1 MMSRVPAFYLKFQ
14 AKAEPRVKRAARN
27 FFALTVAFLAP
38 LSLRAQD
45 TATTGVRLGL
55 AYAAGT
61 KPGVIVLP
69 VRDDDDDSLRVI
81 VQRDLDYSDR
91 MNVIALDRETLVGLV
106 PAPGEKINFELV
118 AKFGA
123 ALLVRMTP
131 TTQGLHV
138 AAYDVARGQLLQSE
152 HFLFDRRDRDWRF
165 ALHGVSDQ
173 IEQWV
178 FGKRGMAQTRIA
190 YVNNGELKI
199 VDSDGAETRAI
210 TTGRGALS
218 PAWSPTGESVV
229 FTVLGN
235 TGTQVQ
241 ELDVRTGKTR
251 RVSQIRAGL
260 NITPVYQPGG
270 SAILYAQGT
279 GNGTDLVLAT
289 LAADSSKP
297 RRITIGRGTDNTS
310 PSYSPD
316 GAQIA
321 FISGRSGSPQVYIM
335 DADGSNVQLLTPY
348 KAGVRSY
355 RASPDWSPDGRAVAY
370 EQQNGNFQIW
380 MVDVRDRVPKQLTNE
395 GENEDPSW
403 APDGRH
409 IVFTSTRSGDKQLWI
424 LDTES
429 GRARQ
434 LTHARGARL
443 AAWSPILAN
452 PEVGTYSQ

>member
-1 MMSRVPAFYLKFQ
+1 MRGFARRFFLV
-14 AKAEPRVKRAARN
+14 AALGS
-27 FFALTVAFLAP
+27 FVLPQL
-38 LSLRAQD
+38 LRAQD
-45 TATTGVRLGL
+45 TTITPGVRLGL
-55 AYAAGT
+55 SYAAGT

-69 VRDDDDDSLRVI
+69 VQDDYGDDSLRMI

-91 MNVIALDRETLVGLV
+91 TTVIALDAKTLSGLE
-106 PAPGEKINFELV
+106 PAPGEKLNFPLV

-123 ALLVRMTP
+123 ALLIRMTP
-131 TTQGLHV
+131 TNQGLHV
-138 AAYDVARGQLLQSE
+138 AAYDVAN
-152 HFLFDRRDRDWRF
+152 RRDRDWRF

-178 FGKRGMAQTRIA
+178 FGKRGIAQTRIA

-218 PAWSPTGESVV
+218 PAWSPTGGTVV

-235 TGTQVQ
+235 AGTQVQ
-241 ELDVRTGKTR
+241 ELDVRTGRTR
-251 RVSQIRAGL
+251 RISQIRAGL

-270 SAILYAQGT
+270 HAILYAQGT
-279 GNGTDLVLAT
+279 GNGTDLVLAG
-289 LAADSSKP
+289 LDSGPPKK
-297 RRITIGRGTDNTS
+297 ITIGRGTDNTS

-316 GAQIA
+316 GHQIA
-321 FISGRSGSPQVYIM
+321 FISGKSGAPQVYIM

-348 KAGVRSY
+348 TAGVRSY
-355 RASPDWSPDGRAVAY
+355 RASPDWSPDGRAIAY
-370 EQQNGNFQIW
+370 EQQNGNFQVW
-380 MVDVRDRVPKQLTNE
+380 MIDLRDRVPKQLTSE

-409 IVFTSTRSGDKQLWI
+409 VVFTSSRGGDKQLWI

-434 LTHARGARL
+434 LTHSRGARL
-443 AAWSPILAN
+443 AAWSPVLAN

>member
-1 MMSRVPAFYLKFQ
+1 MRSSVRIVCLAMLACAS
-14 AKAEPRVKRAARN
+14 
-27 FFALTVAFLAP
+27 VATAG
-38 LSLRAQD
+38 RAQD
-45 TATTGVRLGL
+45 TTTSPGVRLGL
-55 AYAAGT
+55 SYAAGT

-69 VRDDDDDSLRVI
+69 VMDDDADSLRAI

-91 MNVIALDRETLVGLV
+91 MNVIALDMATVTGLV
-106 PAPGEKINFELV
+106 PAPGEKINLPLV

-173 IEQWV
+173 IEQWAL
-178 FGKRGMAQTRIA
+178 GKRGIAQTRIA
-190 YVNNGELKI
+190 YVNDGELRI
-199 VDSDGAETRAI
+199 VDSDGAETRSI

-218 PAWSPTGESVV
+218 PAWSPSGGSVV

-235 TGTQVQ
+235 AGTQVQ
-241 ELDVRTGKTR
+241 ELDVRTGRTR

-260 NITPVYQPGG
+260 NITPIYQPGG
-270 SAILYAQGT
+270 NAILYAQGT
-279 GNGTDLVLAT
+279 GNGTDLVLAALDSGQPRKIT
-289 LAADSSKP
+289 L
-297 RRITIGRGTDNTS
+297 GRGTDNTS

-316 GAQIA
+316 GQQIA
-321 FISGRSGSPQVYIM
+321 FISGKSGSPQVYIM
-335 DADGSNVQLLTPY
+335 DADGSNIQLLTPY

-355 RASPDWSPDGRAVAY
+355 RSSPDWSPDGRAIAY
-370 EQQNGNFQIW
+370 EQQMGNFQIW
-380 MVDVRDRVPKQLTNE
+380 MIDLRDRAPKQLTSE

-409 IVFTSTRSGDKQLWI
+409 IVFSSTRGGDKQLWI
-424 LDTES
+424 MDTES

-434 LTHARGARL
+434 LTHSRGARL
-443 AAWSPILAN
+443 AAWSPVLAN

>member
-1 MMSRVPAFYLKFQ
+1 MRSTARYVSLL
-14 AKAEPRVKRAARN
+14 AAVCTI
-27 FFALTVAFLAP
+27 ALAP
-38 LSLRAQD
+38 TVGAQD
-45 TATTGVRLGL
+45 TTTVPGVRLGL
-55 AYAAGT
+55 NYAAGT

-69 VRDDDDDSLRVI
+69 VNDDYGDDSLRVI

-91 MNVIALDRETLVGLV
+91 MNVIALDAGTLSGL
-106 PAPGEKINFELV
+106 APPLGEKINFALV

-138 AAYDVARGQLLQSE
+138 AAYDVSRVQLLQSE

-165 ALHGVSDQ
+165 ILHGVSDQ

-178 FGKRGMAQTRIA
+178 FGKRGIAQTRIA
-190 YVNNGELKI
+190 YVNNGTLRI
-199 VDSDGAETRAI
+199 VDSDGAQTRAI
-210 TTGRGALS
+210 TTGKGALS

-235 TGTQVQ
+235 NGTQVH
-241 ELDVRTGKTR
+241 ELDVRTGRTR
-251 RVSQIRAGL
+251 RISRIRAGL
-260 NITPVYQPGG
+260 NITPIYQPDG
-270 SAILYAQGT
+270 SGILYAQGT
-279 GNGTDLVLAT
+279 GNGTDLIFASL
-289 LAADSSKP
+289 DSTAP
-297 RRITIGRGTDNTS
+297 RRITAGRGTDNTS

-316 GAQIA
+316 GQQIA
-321 FISGRSGSPQVYIM
+321 FISGKSGQPQVYIM

-348 KAGVRSY
+348 SAGRRSY
-355 RASPDWSPDGRAVAY
+355 RASPDWSPDGRAIAY
-370 EQQNGNFQIW
+370 EQQMGNFQIW
-380 MVDVRDRVPKQLTNE
+380 MIDLRDRTPKQLTSE
-395 GENEDPSW
+395 GENEQPSW

-409 IVFTSTRSGDKQLWI
+409 IVFTSTRSGDKQLWV

-434 LTHARGARL
+434 LTHSRGARL

>member
-1 MMSRVPAFYLKFQ
+1 M
-14 AKAEPRVKRAARN
+14 RARIVS
-27 FFALTVAFLAP
+27 LVAIACTLGLAQ
-38 LSLRAQD
+38 RAHAQD
-45 TATTGVRLGL
+45 TTVAPGVRLGL
-55 AYAAGT
+55 NYDPGT
-61 KPGVIVLP
+61 KPGVILLP
-69 VRDDDDDSLRVI
+69 VQDQYGDDSLRTI
-81 VQRDLDYSDR
+81 IQRDLDYSDR
-91 MNVIALDRETLVGLV
+91 MNVVALDEETLSGLV
-106 PAPGEKINFELV
+106 PAAGEKINFALV
-118 AKFGA
+118 GKFGA

-165 ALHGVSDQ
+165 AVHGVSDQ
-173 IEQWV
+173 IENWV
-178 FGKRGMAQTRIA
+178 FGKRGIAQTRIA
-190 YVNNGELKI
+190 YVNDGMLRI
-199 VDSDGAETRAI
+199 VDSDGSETRSI
-210 TTGRGALS
+210 TTGKGALS

-235 TGTQVQ
+235 NGTQVE
-241 ELDVRTGKTR
+241 ELDVRRGGTR
-251 RVSQIRAGL
+251 RISQIRAGL
-260 NITPVYQPGG
+260 NITPIYQPDRSG
-270 SAILYAQGT
+270 ILYAQGT
-279 GNGTDLVLAT
+279 GNGTDLIFAGFEG
-289 LAADSSKP
+289 DP
-297 RRITIGRGTDNTS
+297 RRITAGRGTDNTS

-316 GAQIA
+316 GRQIA
-321 FISGRSGSPQVYIM
+321 FISGKSGNPQVYIM

-348 KAGVRSY
+348 TAGTRSY

-380 MVDVRDRVPKQLTNE
+380 MIDVRDRNPKQLTSE

-409 IVFTSTRSGDKQLWI
+409 IVFSSTRSGDKQLWV

-434 LTHARGARL
+434 LTHSRGARL
-443 AAWSPILAN
+443 ASWSPILAN

>member
-1 MMSRVPAFYLKFQ
+1 MRLRATRMSVTIMFCAI
-14 AKAEPRVKRAARN
+14 
-27 FFALTVAFLAP
+27 ALPVIA
-38 LSLRAQD
+38 RAQD
-45 TATTGVRLGL
+45 TTSVPGVRLGL
-55 AYAAGT
+55 NYAPGT

-69 VRDDDDDSLRVI
+69 VNDEYGDDSLRTI

-91 MNVIALDRETLVGLV
+91 MNVIDLDEATLRGLQ
-106 PAPGEKINFELV
+106 PPLGGKINFALF

-138 AAYDVARGQLLQSE
+138 AAYDVAKGEVLQSD

-173 IEQWV
+173 IEQWA
-178 FGKRGMAQTRIA
+178 FGKRGIAQTRIA
-190 YVNNGELKI
+190 YVENGTLHI
-199 VDSDGAETRAI
+199 VDSDGAETRRI

-218 PAWSPTGESVV
+218 PAWSPSGGSVV
-229 FTVLGN
+229 YTVLGN
-235 TGTQVQ
+235 SGTQVE
-241 ELDVRTGKTR
+241 ELDVRSGRTR
-251 RVSQIRAGL
+251 RISQIRAGL

-270 SAILYAQGT
+270 NAILYAQGT
-279 GNGTDLVLAT
+279 GNGTDLVLAS
-289 LAADSSKP
+289 LDSGNVHK
-297 RRITIGRGTDNTS
+297 ITAGRGTDNTS

-316 GAQIA
+316 GRQIA
-321 FISGRSGSPQVYIM
+321 FISGKSGNPQVYIM

-348 KAGVRSY
+348 RAGVRSY

-380 MVDVRDRVPKQLTNE
+380 MIDVRDRVPKQLTSE

-409 IVFTSTRSGDKQLWI
+409 IVFTSSRSGEKQLWI
-424 LDTES
+424 LDAES

-434 LTHARGARL
+434 LTHNKGARL
-443 AAWSPILAN
+443 AAWSPVLAN

>member
-1 MMSRVPAFYLKFQ
+1 MRINSRWILTAIS
-14 AKAEPRVKRAARN
+14 AITIAAPS
-27 FFALTVAFLAP
+27 VAR
-38 LSLRAQD
+38 SQD
-45 TATTGVRLGL
+45 TTAVPGVRLGL
-55 AYAAGT
+55 NYAPGT

-69 VRDDDDDSLRVI
+69 VHDEYDDDSLRTI

-91 MNVIALDRETLVGLV
+91 MNVIALDDQTARGLV
-106 PAPGEKINFELV
+106 PPPGGKINFALV

-123 ALLVRMTP
+123 DLLIRMTP

-138 AAYDVARGQLLQSE
+138 AAYDVSRGQLLESN

-165 ALHGVSDQ
+165 ALHGVSDE
-173 IEQWV
+173 IENWV
-178 FGKRGMAQTRIA
+178 FGKRGIAQTRIA
-190 YVNNGELKI
+190 YVNNGTLHI
-199 VDSDGAETRAI
+199 VDSDGAETRRI

-218 PAWSPTGESVV
+218 PAWSPSGESVV
-229 FTVLGN
+229 YTVLGN
-235 TGTQVQ
+235 SGTQVEQ
-241 ELDVRTGKTR
+241 LDVRTGRTR
-251 RVSQIRAGL
+251 RISQIRAGL

-270 SAILYAQGT
+270 NAILYAQGT
-279 GNGTDLVLAT
+279 GNGTDLVLAD
-289 LAADSSKP
+289 LDSGPP
-297 RRITIGRGTDNTS
+297 RKITAGRGTDNTS

-316 GAQIA
+316 GRQIA
-321 FISGRSGSPQVYIM
+321 FISGKSGQPQVYIM

-355 RASPDWSPDGRAVAY
+355 RASPDWAPDGRAVAY

-380 MVDVRDRVPKQLTNE
+380 MIDLRDRIPKQLTSE

-409 IVFTSTRSGDKQLWI
+409 IVFSSTRSGAKELWI

-434 LTHARGARL
+434 LTHTAGARL

>member
-1 MMSRVPAFYLKFQ
+1 MMSRTRGLILLV
-14 AKAEPRVKRAARN
+14 
-27 FFALTVAFLAP
+27 VACTLGATAT
-38 LSLRAQD
+38 LRAQD
-45 TATTGVRLGL
+45 TTTTGVRLGL
-55 AYAAGT
+55 TYTAGT

-81 VQRDLDYSDR
+81 VQRDLDFSDR
-91 MNVIALDRETLVGLV
+91 MTVIDLDHATLSGLI
-106 PAPGEKINFELV
+106 PGPGEKLNFPLF

-131 TTQGLHV
+131 TTQGMHV
-138 AAYDVARGQLLQSE
+138 AAYDVARQQLLQSE

-165 ALHGVSDQ
+165 TLHGISDQ
-173 IEQWV
+173 IEAWAL
-178 FGKRGMAQTRIA
+178 GKRGIAQTRIA
-190 YVNNGELKI
+190 YVNEGELKI
-199 VDSDGAETRAI
+199 VDSDGSETRSI

-218 PAWSPTGESVV
+218 PAWSPGGESVV

-241 ELDVRTGKTR
+241 ELDVRTGRTR
-251 RVSQIRAGL
+251 RISQIRAGL

-270 SAILYAQGT
+270 NAILYAQGT
-279 GNGTDLVLAT
+279 GNGTDLVLAA
-289 LAADSSKP
+289 LGADSSKP
-297 RRITIGRGTDNTS
+297 KRITIGRGSDNTS

-316 GAQIA
+316 GSQIA
-321 FISGRSGSPQVYIM
+321 FISGKSGSPQVYIM
-335 DADGSNVQLLTPY
+335 DADGSNVELLTPY
-348 KAGVRSY
+348 KPGVRSY

-370 EQQNGNFQIW
+370 EQQNGLFQIW
-380 MVDVRDRVPKQLTNE
+380 MIDLRDRNPKQLTSE

-409 IVFTSTRSGDKQLWI
+409 IVFTSSRGGDKQLWI

-434 LTHARGARL
+434 LTHSRGARL
-443 AAWSPILAN
+443 SAWSPILAN
-452 PEVGTYSQ
+452 PEVG

>member
-1 MMSRVPAFYLKFQ
+1 MTIRSRAVFFFVFAV
-14 AKAEPRVKRAARN
+14 A
-27 FFALTVAFLAP
+27 FFAATA
-38 LSLRAQD
+38 LRAQD
-45 TATTGVRLGL
+45 TTNTGVRLGL
-55 AYAAGT
+55 SYQAGT

-69 VRDDDDDSLRVI
+69 VADDEEDSLRTI

-91 MNVIALDRETLVGLV
+91 MNVIDLDRSTVNGLV

-270 SAILYAQGT
+270 NAILYAQGT

-289 LAADSSKP
+289 LALDSSRPKK
-297 RRITIGRGTDNTS
+297 ITIGRGTDNTS

-316 GAQIA
+316 GTQIA

>member
-1 MMSRVPAFYLKFQ
+1 VSR
-14 AKAEPRVKRAARN
+14 AKLAISLVIVALALGAATT
-27 FFALTVAFLAP
+27 AV
-38 LSLRAQD
+38 AQD
-45 TATTGVRLGL
+45 TTTVPGVRLGL
-55 AYAAGT
+55 NYDPGT

-69 VRDDDDDSLRVI
+69 VNDDYGDDSLRVI
-81 VQRDLDYSDR
+81 VQRDLDYGDR
-91 MNVIALDRETLVGLV
+91 MNVIALDEETLSGLV
-106 PAPGEKINFELV
+106 PAAGAKINFPLV
-118 AKFGA
+118 GKFGA
-123 ALLVRMTP
+123 ALLIRMTP

-165 ALHGVSDQ
+165 ILHGISDQ

-178 FGKRGMAQTRIA
+178 FGKRGIAQTRIA
-190 YVNNGELKI
+190 YVANGELKI
-199 VDSDGAETRAI
+199 VDSDGASTRAI

-241 ELDVRTGKTR
+241 ELDVRTGFTR
-251 RVSQIRAGL
+251 RISQIRAGL
-260 NITPVYQPGG
+260 NITPVYQPG
-270 SAILYAQGT
+270 SNAILYSQGG
-279 GNGTDLVLAT
+279 GNGTDLVLAA
-289 LAADSSKP
+289 LDSSKP
-297 RRITIGRGTDNTS
+297 KKLTIGRGSDNTS

-316 GAQIA
+316 GHQIA
-321 FISGRSGSPQVYIM
+321 FISGKSGSPQVYIM

-348 KAGVRSY
+348 KPGVRSY
-355 RASPDWSPDGRAVAY
+355 RASPDWSPDGRAIAY

-380 MVDVRDRVPKQLTNE
+380 MIDLRDRVPKQLTSD

-409 IVFTSTRSGDKQLWI
+409 LVFTSSRSGEKQLWI
-424 LDTES
+424 MDTES

-434 LTHARGARL
+434 LTHSKGARL
-443 AAWSPILAN
+443 ADWSPILAN
-452 PEVGTYSQ
+452 PEVGNYSQ

>member
-1 MMSRVPAFYLKFQ
+1 MRSFARRFYL
-14 AKAEPRVKRAARN
+14 
-27 FFALTVAFLAP
+27 FALFGSFLGPA
-38 LSLRAQD
+38 LLHAQD
-45 TATTGVRLGL
+45 TTVAPGVRLGL
-55 AYAAGT
+55 NYDPGT

-69 VRDDDDDSLRVI
+69 VQDEYGDDSLRTI

-91 MNVIALDRETLVGLV
+91 MNVIALDAETLSGLV
-106 PAPGEKINFELV
+106 PAAGQKINFALV
-118 AKFGA
+118 GKFGA

-165 ALHGVSDQ
+165 AVHGLSDQ
-173 IEQWV
+173 IENWV
-178 FGKRGMAQTRIA
+178 FGKRGIAQTRIA
-190 YVNNGELKI
+190 YVNDGMLRI
-199 VDSDGAETRAI
+199 VDSDGSETRSI
-210 TTGRGALS
+210 TTGKGALS

-235 TGTQVQ
+235 NGTQVE
-241 ELDVRTGKTR
+241 ELDVRRGGTR
-251 RVSQIRAGL
+251 RISQIRAGL
-260 NITPVYQPGG
+260 NITPIYQPDG
-270 SAILYAQGT
+270 SGILYAQGT
-279 GNGTDLVLAT
+279 GNGTDLIFAGFEGE
-289 LAADSSKP
+289 P
-297 RRITIGRGTDNTS
+297 RRITAGRGTDNTS

-316 GAQIA
+316 GHQIA
-321 FISGRSGSPQVYIM
+321 FISGKSGNPQVYIM
-335 DADGSNVQLLTPY
+335 DADGSNVQLLVPY
-348 KAGVRSY
+348 TVGTRSY

-380 MVDVRDRVPKQLTNE
+380 MIDVRDRNPKQLTSD

-409 IVFTSTRSGDKQLWI
+409 IVFSSTRSGDKQLWI

-429 GRARQ
+429 GRTRQ
-434 LTHARGARL
+434 LTHSRGARL
-443 AAWSPILAN
+443 ASWSPILAN

>member
-1 MMSRVPAFYLKFQ
+1 MRSSVRIFCLAIL
-14 AKAEPRVKRAARN
+14 ACAA
-27 FFALTVAFLAP
+27 VATP
-38 LSLRAQD
+38 GRAQD
-45 TATTGVRLGL
+45 TTTTPGVRLGL
-55 AYAAGT
+55 SYAAGT

-69 VRDDDDDSLRVI
+69 VRDDDADSLRMI

-91 MNVIALDRETLVGLV
+91 MNVIALDMPTVTGLV
-106 PAPGEKINFELV
+106 PAPGEKINFPLV

-173 IEQWV
+173 IEAWAL
-178 FGKRGMAQTRIA
+178 GKRGIAQTRIA
-190 YVNNGELKI
+190 YVNDGELRI
-199 VDSDGAETRAI
+199 VDSDGAETRSI

-218 PAWSPTGESVV
+218 PAWSPTGTSVV

-235 TGTQVQ
+235 AGTQVQ
-241 ELDVRTGKTR
+241 ELDVRTGRTR

-260 NITPVYQPGG
+260 NITPIYQPGG
-270 SAILYAQGT
+270 NAILYAQGT
-279 GNGTDLVLAT
+279 GNGTDLVLAALDSGQPRKIT
-289 LAADSSKP
+289 LGK
-297 RRITIGRGTDNTS
+297 GTDNTS

-316 GAQIA
+316 GRQIA
-321 FISGRSGSPQVYIM
+321 FISGKSGSPQVYIM

-355 RASPDWSPDGRAVAY
+355 RASPDWSPDGRAIAY
-370 EQQNGNFQIW
+370 EQQMGNFQVW
-380 MVDVRDRVPKQLTNE
+380 MIDLRDRAPKQLTSE

-409 IVFTSTRSGDKQLWI
+409 IVFSSTRGGDKQLWI
-424 LDTES
+424 MDTES

-434 LTHARGARL
+434 LTHSKGARL
-443 AAWSPILAN
+443 AAWSPVLAN

>member
-1 MMSRVPAFYLKFQ
+1 MRM
-14 AKAEPRVKRAARN
+14 RAWCVSLVVIACT
-27 FFALTVAFLAP
+27 FAAATIA
-38 LSLRAQD
+38 RAQD
-45 TATTGVRLGL
+45 TTTAPGVRLGL
-55 AYAAGT
+55 SYTAGS

-69 VRDDDDDSLRVI
+69 VQDDYDDSLRLI

-91 MNVIALDRETLVGLV
+91 TTVIALDETTLSGLV
-106 PAPGEKINFELV
+106 PAVGGKINFPLV

-123 ALLVRMTP
+123 ALLIRMTP

-173 IEQWV
+173 IEQWA
-178 FGKRGMAQTRIA
+178 FGKRGIAQTRIA
-190 YVNNGELKI
+190 YINDELKI

-218 PAWSPTGESVV
+218 PAWSPTGLSVV

-235 TGTQVQ
+235 AGTQVH
-241 ELDVRTGKTR
+241 ELDVRTGRTR

-270 SAILYAQGT
+270 NAILYAQGT
-279 GNGTDLVLAT
+279 GNGTDLVLAP
-289 LAADSSKP
+289 LDSGTAK
-297 RRITIGRGTDNTS
+297 RITVGRGTDNTS

-316 GAQIA
+316 GHQIA
-321 FISGRSGSPQVYIM
+321 FISGKSGAPQVYIM
-335 DADGSNVQLLTPY
+335 DADGSNVQLVTPY
-348 KAGVRSY
+348 TAGVRSY
-355 RASPDWSPDGRAVAY
+355 RASPDWSPDGRAIAY
-370 EQQNGNFQIW
+370 EQQNGNFQVFMI
-380 MVDVRDRVPKQLTNE
+380 DLRDRVPKQLTSE

-409 IVFTSTRSGDKQLWI
+409 IVFTSSRGGDKQLWI

-434 LTHARGARL
+434 LTHSRGARL

>member
-1 MMSRVPAFYLKFQ
+1 MIIRSRAVFFFVFAV
-14 AKAEPRVKRAARN
+14 A
-27 FFALTVAFLAP
+27 FFAATA
-38 LSLRAQD
+38 LRAQD
-45 TATTGVRLGL
+45 TTNTGVRLGL
-55 AYAAGT
+55 SYQAGT

-69 VRDDDDDSLRVI
+69 VADDEEDSLRAI

-91 MNVIALDRETLVGLV
+91 MNVIDLDRSTVNGLV

-270 SAILYAQGT
+270 NAILYAQGT

-289 LAADSSKP
+289 LALDSSRPKK
-297 RRITIGRGTDNTS
+297 ITIGRGTDNTS

-316 GAQIA
+316 GTQIA

>member
-1 MMSRVPAFYLKFQ
+1 HRGSGERARV
-14 AKAEPRVKRAARN
+14 RAAARGISRRCAAGCLQLRSGISEMSAGSRGALLFVAAI
-27 FFALTVAFLAP
+27 FFVAT
-38 LSLRAQD
+38 SLGAQD

-55 AYAAGT
+55 SYATGT

-91 MNVIALDRETLVGLV
+91 MNVIALDAETLSGLV

-131 TTQGLHV
+131 TSQGMHV

-165 ALHGVSDQ
+165 AVHGVSDL

-178 FGKRGMAQTRIA
+178 FGKRGIAQTRIA

-218 PAWSPTGESVV
+218 PAWSPKGESVV

-270 SAILYAQGT
+270 NAILYAQGT

-289 LAADSSKP
+289 LALDSSRPKK
-297 RRITIGRGTDNTS
+297 ITIGRGTDNTS

-316 GAQIA
+316 GTQIA

-335 DADGSNVQLLTPY
+335 DA
-348 KAGVRSY
+348 
-355 RASPDWSPDGRAVAY
+355 
-370 EQQNGNFQIW
+370 
-380 MVDVRDRVPKQLTNE
+380 
-395 GENEDPSW
+395 
-403 APDGRH
+403 
-409 IVFTSTRSGDKQLWI
+409 
-424 LDTES
+424 
-429 GRARQ
+429 
-434 LTHARGARL
+434 
-443 AAWSPILAN
+443 
-452 PEVGTYSQ
+452 

>member
-1 MMSRVPAFYLKFQ
+1 MIIRSRAVFFFVFAV
-14 AKAEPRVKRAARN
+14 A
-27 FFALTVAFLAP
+27 FFAATT
-38 LSLRAQD
+38 LRAQD
-45 TATTGVRLGL
+45 TTSTGVRLGL
-55 AYAAGT
+55 SYQAGT

-69 VRDDDDDSLRVI
+69 VADDEEDSLRAI

-91 MNVIALDRETLVGLV
+91 MTVIDLDNSTLRGLV
-106 PAPGEKINFELV
+106 PAPGEKINFGLV

-131 TTQGLHV
+131 TSQGLHV

-270 SAILYAQGT
+270 NSILYAQGT

-289 LAADSSKP
+289 LALDSSRPKK
-297 RRITIGRGTDNTS
+297 ITIGRGTDNTS

-348 KAGVRSY
+348 KAGARSY

-370 EQQNGNFQIW
+370 EQQKGVFQIG
-380 MVDVRDRVPKQLTNE
+380 MIDLRDRVRKQLTSE

-409 IVFTSTRSGDKQLWI
+409 LVFTSSRGGDKQLWI
-424 LDTES
+424 VDTES

-434 LTHARGARL
+434 LDRK
-443 AAWSPILAN
+443 S
-452 PEVGTYSQ
+452 VV

>member
-1 MMSRVPAFYLKFQ
+1 MRLRSHWKCLTTLACALLVPTI
-14 AKAEPRVKRAARN
+14 ARG
-27 FFALTVAFLAP
+27 
-38 LSLRAQD
+38 QD
-45 TATTGVRLGL
+45 TTTVPGVRLGL
-55 AYAAGT
+55 NYAPGT

-69 VRDDDDDSLRVI
+69 VHDDYGDDSLRI
-81 VQRDLDYSDR
+81 LVQRDLDYSDR
-91 MNVIALDRETLVGLV
+91 MNVIALDEKTLSGLE
-106 PAPGEKINFELV
+106 PPLGGKINFPLV

-123 ALLVRMTP
+123 VLLIRMTP

-138 AAYDVARGQLLQSE
+138 AAYDVAKGELLQSD
-152 HFLFDRRDRDWRF
+152 HFLLDRRDRDWRF
-165 ALHGVSDQ
+165 AAHGVSDQ
-173 IEQWV
+173 IEEWV
-178 FGKRGMAQTRIA
+178 FGKRGIAQTRIA
-190 YVNNGELKI
+190 YVENGTLHI
-199 VDSDGAETRAI
+199 VDSDGAETRRI

-229 FTVLGN
+229 YTVLGN
-235 TGTQVQ
+235 SGTQVE
-241 ELDVRTGKTR
+241 ELDVRSGRTR
-251 RVSQIRAGL
+251 RISQIRAGL

-270 SAILYAQGT
+270 NAILYAQGT
-279 GNGTDLVLAT
+279 GNGTDLVLAN
-289 LAADSSKP
+289 LDSSGTHK
-297 RRITIGRGTDNTS
+297 ITAGRGTDNTS

-316 GAQIA
+316 GRQIA
-321 FISGRSGSPQVYIM
+321 FISGKSGNPQVYIM

-348 KAGVRSY
+348 RAGVRSY

-380 MVDVRDRVPKQLTNE
+380 MIDVRDRNPKQLTNE

-409 IVFTSTRSGDKQLWI
+409 IVFTSSRSGEKQLWI

-434 LTHARGARL
+434 LTHDKGARL
-443 AAWSPILAN
+443 AAWSPVLAN

>member
-1 MMSRVPAFYLKFQ
+1 MRMRARSVCLMTMICSIALPAM
-14 AKAEPRVKRAARN
+14 A
-27 FFALTVAFLAP
+27 
-38 LSLRAQD
+38 RAQD
-45 TATTGVRLGL
+45 TTTTPGVRLGL
-55 AYAAGT
+55 NYAAGT

-69 VRDDDDDSLRVI
+69 VQDVYDDDSLRTI
-81 VQRDLDYSDR
+81 VQRDLDYGDR
-91 MNVIALDRETLVGLV
+91 MNVIALDAETLQGLV
-106 PAPGEKINFELV
+106 PPLGGKINFPLV

-123 ALLVRMTP
+123 VLLIRMTP

-138 AAYDVARGQLLQSE
+138 AAYDVGRGQLLQSDQ
-152 HFLFDRRDRDWRF
+152 FLFDRRDRDWRF

-178 FGKRGMAQTRIA
+178 FGKRGIAQTRVA
-190 YVNNGELKI
+190 YVNDGLLRI
-199 VDSDGAETRAI
+199 IDSDGARTRSI
-210 TTGRGALS
+210 TTGKGALS

-229 FTVLGN
+229 YTVLGN
-235 TGTQVQ
+235 AGTQVE
-241 ELDVRTGKTR
+241 ELDVRTGRTR
-251 RVSQIRAGL
+251 RISQIQAGL

-270 SAILYAQGT
+270 NAILYAQGT
-279 GNGTDLVLAT
+279 GNGTDLVLAN
-289 LAADSSKP
+289 LDSSGARKL
-297 RRITIGRGTDNTS
+297 TVGKGTDNTS

-316 GAQIA
+316 GRQIA
-321 FISGRSGSPQVYIM
+321 FISGKSGQPQVYIM

-348 KAGVRSY
+348 AAGTRSY

-370 EQQNGNFQIW
+370 EQQNGNFQVW
-380 MVDVRDRVPKQLTNE
+380 MIDLRDRIPKQLTSE

-409 IVFTSTRSGDKQLWI
+409 LVFSSSRSGEKQLWI
-424 LDTES
+424 LDAES

-434 LTHARGARL
+434 LTHNNGARL